1 METDY
6 ALASVSGL
14 GGGWGGCHIANR
26 DKLRNGHQSVT
37 ACSDYVHNSMMNEF
51 NLKALSNKKGK
62 KRGFPSRNGVVK
74 GPLF

>member
-6 ALASVSGL
+6 VLAE
-14 GGGWGGCHIANR
+14 GGGHIANT

-37 ACSDYVHNSMMNEF
+37 ACGDYVHNSMMYEF